1 LIDHSDLF
9 VLDFKPSLRTLS
21 ILSVRKYK
29 LDESILPS
37 TVRLDIMNMFTP
49 NKITISRPNKSAG

>member
-1 LIDHSDLF
+1 MPFLREPHEDRLIDHSDLF

-37 TVRLDIMNMFTP
+37 TVRYHHY
-49 NKITISRPNKSAG
+49 RYYYC